1 MDTLDGRK
9 LSEDDLQ
16 LLRRLAH
23 RLRKKNYTWEEVA
36 DILGLSLS
44 VVIGW
49 GRRFGVGG
57 KDEDLHVSS
66 GRRGARYGERRTLN
80 LARETLLRDEIL
92 QHSPSKL
99 GLPYAVWNRRAVQA
113 AVKLLWDIDMP
124 IRTVGEYLRRWG
136 FTPQRPA
143 KRALER
149 NPVEVQ
155 RWLEIRYP
163 AIRRRA
169 MAQNAIILWEDETQ
183 VRQDAAWARSYSP
196 RGYTPEQEH
205 TARRPKFG
213 LTMASALSNQGS
225 MRFEFL
231 DGTMSADAFIEFM
244 KNLIRGAKQKIF
256 LIVDRLPAH
265 MAKKVREW
273 VDANR
278 DHIQLFYLPAYSPE
292 LNPDEWVNRDL
303 KTELRTRPATNHTG
317 TLKGMA
323 YRFMTTLESSTKRVA
338 GYFCNWHVAYAGS
351 MPNIYSI

>member
-1 MDTLDGRK
+1 MAANFRK
-9 LSEDDLQ
+9 TTYNCCADWLTVYE
-16 LLRRLAH
+16 
-23 RLRKKNYTWEEVA
+23 KKNYTWEEVA
-36 DILGLSLS
+36 DLLGLALS
-44 VVIGW
+44 AVINW
-49 GRRFGVGG
+49 GKRYGVGG

-80 LARETLLRDEIL
+80 LARESLLRDEIL
-92 QHSPSKL
+92 QRSPNKL
-99 GLPYAVWNRRAVQA
+99 GLPYAVWNRRAIQA

-155 RWLEIRYP
+155 RWLEIWYP

-183 VRQDAAWARSYSP
+183 VRQDAAWARSYAP
-196 RGYTPEQEH
+196 RGDTPEQEH

-213 LTMASALSNQGS
+213 LTIASALSNQGL

-231 DGTMSADAFIEFM
+231 DGTMNANAFIEFM
-244 KNLIRGAKQKIF
+244 KNLICGAKQKIF
-256 LIVDRLPAH
+256 LIVDRLSAH
-265 MAKKVREW
+265 KAQRVREW
-273 VDANR
+273 VDAKR
-278 DHIQLFYLPAYSPE
+278 ARIQLFYLPPYSPE

-303 KTELRTRPATNHTG
+303 KTELRTRPSTDHTG
-317 TLKGMA
+317 TLKGIS
-323 YRFMTTLESSTKRVA
+323 YRFMTTLEASAKRFA
-338 GYFCNWHVAYAGS
+338 GYFENWHVAYAGS
-351 MPNIYSI
+351 MENMCTV